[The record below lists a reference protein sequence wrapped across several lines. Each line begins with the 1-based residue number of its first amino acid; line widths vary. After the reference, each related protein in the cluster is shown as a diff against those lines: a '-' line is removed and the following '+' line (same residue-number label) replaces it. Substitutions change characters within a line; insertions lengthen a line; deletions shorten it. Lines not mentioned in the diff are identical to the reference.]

1 MSFLDPLTPNLL
13 WVGRDIYDALT
24 TSTEPSRTGWKNRAR
39 QKLVTF
45 DSERYY
51 RPSEVAALA
60 GVSYDAAL
68 RLMKRTGKSI
78 NLAKPRTRK
87 RLLRIR
93 GKHLREYL
101 DGKAN
106 L

>member
-1 MSFLDPLTPNLL
+1 MSFLDPLSPNLL

-24 TSTEPSRTGWKNRAR
+24 TSVPSAWKHRAR
-39 QKLVTF
+39 KKPVTF
-45 DSERYY
+45 NPDRYY
-51 RPSEVAALA
+51 TPAEVAAFV

-68 RLMKRTGKSI
+68 RLMERSGKTVD
-78 NLAKPRTRK
+78 LAKPRSRK

-101 DGKAN
+101 DGK
-106 L
+106 LK